1 MQKLPDGEGRSVAAQ
16 MGWSHI
22 GVSAMHEIIDE
33 IVDCRPSVYLYLI
46 GVDDIL
52 HACQNEDEAEDGE
65 PEAATAHMPYTSSK
79 TGEKQTGKKVG
90 RKHQK
95 GDREAYPHQI
105 LRDEQSIDE
114 KIEHIQ
120 NICIYIFYLMIAILH
135 TVP

>member
-1 MQKLPDGEGRSVAAQ
+1 MQNLPDGEGRSVAAQ

-22 GVSAMHEIIDE
+22 GVSAMHQIVDE

-46 GVDDIL
+46 GVDEVL

-65 PEAATAHMPYTSSK
+65 AETAHMLDASGK
-79 TGEKQTGKKVG
+79 TGEKQTDNQVG
-90 RKHQK
+90 RKRQK

-120 NICIYIFYLMIAILH
+120 NICVDIFYLMIAILH

>member
-22 GVSAMHEIIDE
+22 GVSAMHQIIDE

-46 GVDDIL
+46 GVDEIL

-65 PEAATAHMPYTSSK
+65 PEAYTSSK

-114 KIEHIQ
+114 KIEHI
-120 NICIYIFYLMIAILH
+120 
-135 TVP
+135 

>member
-1 MQKLPDGEGRSVAAQ
+1 M
-16 MGWSHI
+16 
-22 GVSAMHEIIDE
+22 
-33 IVDCRPSVYLYLI
+33 DCRPSVYLYLI
-46 GVDDIL
+46 GVDEIL
-52 HACQNEDEAEDGE
+52 HACQNEYEAEDGE
-65 PEAATAHMPYTSSK
+65 PEAASAHMPYTSSK
-79 TGEKQTGKKVG
+79 TGEKLPGKKVG
-90 RKHQK
+90 GKHQK